1 MWLRPLRLRLRY
13 RRVQDMYAQAP
24 GAWNDQPRWKE
35 PYADRALAF
44 GLVCRTCEA
53 FLTSLVI
60 SAGCLPMECNALHV
74 SLLVSISGSRL
85 MNSGS
90 NNNVSSL
97 VGRVGIQS
105 FLQVSLR

>member
-1 MWLRPLRLRLRY
+1 
-13 RRVQDMYAQAP
+13 
-24 GAWNDQPRWKE
+24 
-35 PYADRALAF
+35 
-44 GLVCRTCEA
+44 
-53 FLTSLVI
+53 
-60 SAGCLPMECNALHV
+60 MECNALHV
-74 SLLVSISGSRL
+74 SLLVSISGSSL